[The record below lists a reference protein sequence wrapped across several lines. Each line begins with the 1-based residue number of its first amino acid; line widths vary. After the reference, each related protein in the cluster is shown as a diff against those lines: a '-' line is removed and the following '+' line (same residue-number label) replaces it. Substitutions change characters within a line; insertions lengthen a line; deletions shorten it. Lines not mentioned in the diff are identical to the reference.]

1 MKVNVTSCYGD
12 RSYYRFSFCVD
23 HFGNNKEEYFRING
37 EEWSRKIASEALDI
51 MEQVYGFARNKI
63 RFIHK

>member
-1 MKVNVTSCYGD
+1 MKVNVTPCFGD
-12 RSYYRFSFCVD
+12 RSYYRFSFSVD
-23 HFGNNKEEYFRING
+23 HFGNNKEDYFIING

-51 MEQVYGFARNKI
+51 IEQVYGVLRYKI